1 LRKTF
6 FVRRF
11 LSGSWQT
18 SALREHRQKFSNQ
31 QKKAFLA
38 GRRRC
43 FSLDRRRQF
52 FSRGISHISDRL
64 PEMIGEVL
72 RFARN

>member
-6 FVRRF
+6 LVRRF
-11 LSGSWQT
+11 LSGSWRT
-18 SALREHRQKFSNQ
+18 SALREHRQQFSNQ

-38 GRRRC
+38 GRRRR
-43 FSLDRRRQF
+43 FLLDQRRQF
-52 FSRGISHISDRL
+52 LFPGISHISDHL
-64 PEMIGEVL
+64 PEMIGEAL

>member
-11 LSGSWQT
+11 LSASWRT
-18 SALREHRQKFSNQ
+18 SAAREHHQQFSNQ
-31 QKKAFLA
+31 QKKAFLV
-38 GRRRC
+38 GQRWR
-43 FSLDRRRQF
+43 FSLDQRRQF
-52 FSRGISHISDRL
+52 LFPWISHISDHL
-64 PEMIGEVL
+64 PEMIGEAL